1 MRVVITSTNPV
12 KRNAAKKAFALIFP
26 ETLFD
31 FQEISVPSGVREQP
45 ISEEETLQGAKNRVA
60 NAIKQI
66 PGAEFYIGM
75 EGGVELKK
83 EVMESF
89 AWIFIQ
95 RKDGKTGTGRTGTF
109 FLPKKLS
116 DLILKGTEL
125 GQADDIVFGQNNTK
139 QKMGTVGV
147 LTKNVIDRTEYY
159 KQAVIFALIPFINPE
174 LY

>member
-1 MRVVITSTNPV
+1 
-12 KRNAAKKAFALIFP
+12 
-26 ETLFD
+26 
-31 FQEISVPSGVREQP
+31 
-45 ISEEETLQGAKNRVA
+45 LQGAKNRVA

-75 EGGVELKK
+75 EGGVELKGDT
-83 EVMESF
+83 MESF

-116 DLILKGTEL
+116 YLILKGTEL

-147 LTKNVIDRTEYY
+147 LTENVIDRTEYY